1 MSQWILSVFRFPPQR
16 FAFHRKKGKTN
27 VRRARNFLTTNRSLI
42 IFVLVLIFPVKR
54 KLFRILRSSRFVASV
69 DRSSYPTRELVP
81 LHSGTNLQ
89 NRSAAYLNS
98 GNSRDFDACLPS
110 FHLQSLHTFATA
122 HNCRC
127 KQFQEGPNARLTSCS
142 TCANRG
148 CSRCYGDFC
157 KIPRVPRITPPL
169 ESPFFLPSFRPTH
182 R

>member
-1 MSQWILSVFRFPPQR
+1 M
-16 FAFHRKKGKTN
+16 
-27 VRRARNFLTTNRSLI
+27 
-42 IFVLVLIFPVKR
+42 
-54 KLFRILRSSRFVASV
+54 
-69 DRSSYPTRELVP
+69 P

-148 CSRCYGDFC
+148 CSRCCGDFC
-157 KIPRVPRITPPL
+157 KIPRVPRITLP
-169 ESPFFLPSFRPTH
+169 SSLPSFFLRFDQLIVKFIENYDRTLKEM
-182 R
+182 RSSNLLLRIRWLDKK